1 MSTELQKRLY
11 EIVLVNDGSP
21 DNSLAI
27 ARDIAG
33 RDPAVKVV
41 ELSRN
46 FGHQI
51 ALGAAL
57 DRVTGDVAVLM
68 DGDLQD
74 PPEAIP
80 TLLEHYRQGYD
91 VVYVRRVNR
100 KESW

>member
-1 MSTELQKRLY
+1 MRPDISSNCELELSVITTLYYSANYLEQFYARVSAAAKRVTSKY

-46 FGHQI
+46 FGHHI
-51 ALGAAL
+51 AIIPGLG
-57 DRVTGDVAVLM
+57 
-68 DGDLQD
+68 Q
-74 PPEAIP
+74 
-80 TLLEHYRQGYD
+80 TLGTHVFL
-91 VVYVRRVNR
+91 
-100 KESW
+100 